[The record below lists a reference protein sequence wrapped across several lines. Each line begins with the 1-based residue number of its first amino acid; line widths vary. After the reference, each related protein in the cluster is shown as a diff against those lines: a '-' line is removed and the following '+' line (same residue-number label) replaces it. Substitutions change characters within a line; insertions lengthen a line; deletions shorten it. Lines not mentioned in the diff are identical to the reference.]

1 MQLLCTLINALTCLS
16 DISLVRMILL
26 GMFNMINRAVN
37 NTQSISEDE
46 APAVL
51 PTLFSVKIITDRR
64 CGQPGAERYCM

>member
-1 MQLLCTLINALTCLS
+1 
-16 DISLVRMILL
+16 MILL